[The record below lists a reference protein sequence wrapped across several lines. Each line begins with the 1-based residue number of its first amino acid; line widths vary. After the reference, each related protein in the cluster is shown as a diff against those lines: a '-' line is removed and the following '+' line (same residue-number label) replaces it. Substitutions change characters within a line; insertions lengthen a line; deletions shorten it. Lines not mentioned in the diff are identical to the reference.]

1 MGATYISGLDQNGGP
16 DPIDDRELLGAVDV
30 PTLVVAGRFDPICG
44 VHWAEE
50 LHKLI
55 EDSKLVILESSGHFG
70 HLEEPEVF
78 AREVTAFVTAHR

>member
-1 MGATYISGLDQNGGP
+1 MGATYITGLDENGEP

-70 HLEEPEVF
+70 HLEEPELF
-78 AREVTAFVTAHR
+78 AREVTAFVTAHQ